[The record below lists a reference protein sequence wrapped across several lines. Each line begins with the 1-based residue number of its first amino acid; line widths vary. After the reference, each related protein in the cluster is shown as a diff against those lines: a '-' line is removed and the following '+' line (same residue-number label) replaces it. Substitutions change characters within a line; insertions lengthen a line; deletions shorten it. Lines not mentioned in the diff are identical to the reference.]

1 MTLNSSEDQSKYRVW
16 DYPIKEQY
24 THIYKVIQSSGTVK
38 DGEEGFKRVHDA
50 EDGNF
55 AFIHDASEV
64 R

>member
-1 MTLNSSEDQSKYRVW
+1 MTLNSSGDQSKYRVW

-24 THIYKVIQSSGTVK
+24 THIFKVIKNSIPVK
-38 DGEEGFKRVHDA
+38 NAEEGFQRVHDA